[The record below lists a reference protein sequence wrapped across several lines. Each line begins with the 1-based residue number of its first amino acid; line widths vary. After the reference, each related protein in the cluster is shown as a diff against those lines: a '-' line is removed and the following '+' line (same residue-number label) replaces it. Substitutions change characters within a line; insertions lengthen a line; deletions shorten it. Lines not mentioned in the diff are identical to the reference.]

1 MVDHVNALIHLSR
14 IGQIGES
21 YCVGSDNEFSNIDI
35 VKKICKIFDQLTE
48 SQDSQDLISFVEDRK
63 GHDFR
68 YAVNSNKIEMTGWKC
83 EFDFEE
89 SLKKTVKWYLNNKNF
104 LNWKK

>member
-1 MVDHVNALIHLSR
+1 MEDHVSALMHLSKYGE
-14 IGQIGES
+14 IGGS

-35 VKKICKIFDQLTE
+35 VNKICKIFDELTE
-48 SQDSQDLISFVEDRK
+48 NQDSQSLISFVEDRK

-68 YAVNSNKIEMTGWKC
+68 YAVNSNKIHMTGWTC

-89 SLKKTVKWYLNNKNF
+89 SLKKTVEWYLNNKNF
-104 LNWKK
+104 LS

>member
-1 MVDHVNALIHLSR
+1 MSKN
-14 IGQIGES
+14 GQIGES
-21 YCVGSDNEFSNIDI
+21 YCVGSDNEFSNINI
-35 VKKICKIFDQLTE
+35 VKKICKIFDELTE
-48 SQDSQDLISFVEDRK
+48 YQDSEGLISFVEDRK

-68 YAVNSNKIEMTGWKC
+68 YAVNSNKIEMTGWSC

-104 LNWKK
+104 LS